1 MFEKRYS
8 HFRKIF
14 SVLFII
20 IALSSI
26 IFSSCKKE
34 KAPFVDPNTL
44 PIANFFIEKTQ
55 YKRIGDNYY
64 AHITTINNSSYSN
77 RWEWERKGSIE
88 RLDTIYYGLTKFMTD
103 KDSAVTHVYL
113 ATQAEQK
120 FLISLTAFSDVIGM
134 DTTFVSHPFVREVK
148 IQIPP
153 QQDN

>member
-14 SVLFII
+14 SILFII
-20 IALSSI
+20 IALTSI

-34 KAPFVDPNTL
+34 DAPFVDPTTL
-44 PIANFFIEKTQ
+44 PVALFFIENTQ
-55 YKRIGDNYY
+55 YKRIGDHTY
-64 AHITTINNSSYSN
+64 AFVKTINNSSYSN
-77 RWEWERKGSIE
+77 RWEWERKGSKE
-88 RLDTIYYGLTKFMTD
+88 KVDTIYYGTEKFMTD

-134 DTTFVSHPFVREVK
+134 DTTFVSRPFVREVK
-148 IQIPP
+148 IKIPE
-153 QQDN
+153 